1 MSAVTKSAEEF
12 ESHRPRLFGLAYRM
26 LGSAAEAED
35 VVQDTYLRWSGA
47 DPDRV
52 ERPGAWLATVVTRL
66 CLNRLTSAR
75 ARREEYPGPWLPEPL
90 VTDDAALGPPESAER
105 REAVSMALLV
115 LLERLTPAE
124 RAVYVLREAF
134 AYSHREIAGAV
145 GVSEANSRQL
155 HRRASARVASAGPL
169 SGPRDERR
177 HRELVDAFA
186 AAARDGDL
194 AALEKVLADDVTWV
208 GDGGGV
214 VRSRLRPLVGRAK
227 VLRFLAGVLP
237 RRQGGVR
244 FERAEVNGAAALVAW
259 SGPALVTVA
268 SFTVRDGLVATVHS
282 TVNPDKL
289 AYAERQLSHPGGLAG
304 SHR

>member
-186 AAARDGDL
+186 AARDGDL

-214 VRSRLRPLVGRAK
+214 VRSGLRPLVGRAK